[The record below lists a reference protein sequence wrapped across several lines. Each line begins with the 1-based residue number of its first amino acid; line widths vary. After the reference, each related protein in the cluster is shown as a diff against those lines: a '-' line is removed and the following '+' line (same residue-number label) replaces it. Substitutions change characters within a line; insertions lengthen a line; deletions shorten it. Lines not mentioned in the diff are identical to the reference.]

1 MFGRLINGKLQ
12 LAPKHFRMDNGGLIL
27 NFNNSEER
35 MREFGFKE
43 VIDIRPAFDKKTQF
57 LNMVEYKETE
67 ESITLVYEVLDKPE
81 EPEPVVVPTPEEVEI
96 SELKERINSLESI
109 INQLTQMVSTIPF
122 NVNNE
127 EE

>member
-35 MREFGFKE
+35 MKEFGFKE
-43 VIDIRPAFDKKTQF
+43 VIDIRPAFDKNTQF

-67 ESITLVYEVLDKPE
+67 ESITLVYEVLEKPVE
-81 EPEPVVVPTPEEVEI
+81 EEPVVEPTPEEVQI
-96 SELKERINSLESI
+96 LELKERINSLEAI
-109 INQLTQMVSTIPF
+109 INQLTQVVATIPF

-127 EE
+127 E

>member
-35 MREFGFKE
+35 MKEFGFKE
-43 VIDIRPAFDKKTQF
+43 VIDIRPAFDKNTQF

-67 ESITLVYEVLDKPE
+67 ESITLVYEVLDKPVE
-81 EPEPVVVPTPEEVEI
+81 EEPVVEPTPEEVQI
-96 SELKERINSLESI
+96 SELKERINSLEAI
-109 INQLTQMVSTIPF
+109 INQLTQVVATIPF

>member
-27 NFNNSEER
+27 NFNNSENK
-35 MREFGFKE
+35 MKEFGFKE
-43 VIDIRPAFDKKTQF
+43 VIDIRPAFDKNTQF

-67 ESITLVYEVLDKPE
+67 ESITLVYEVLEKPVE
-81 EPEPVVVPTPEEVEI
+81 EEPVVEPTPEEVQI
-96 SELKERINSLESI
+96 SELKERINSLEVI
-109 INQLTQMVSTIPF
+109 INQLTQVVATIPF

>member
-35 MREFGFKE
+35 MKEFGFKE
-43 VIDIRPAFDKKTQF
+43 VIDIRPAFDKDTQF

-67 ESITLVYEVLDKPE
+67 ESITLVYEVLDKPVE
-81 EPEPVVVPTPEEVEI
+81 EEPVVEPTPEEAQI
-96 SELKERINSLESI
+96 LELKERINSLEAI
-109 INQLTQMVSTIPF
+109 INQLTQMVATIPV

>member
-35 MREFGFKE
+35 MKEFGFKE
-43 VIDIRPAFDKKTQF
+43 VIDIRPAFDKNTQF

-67 ESITLVYEVLDKPE
+67 ESITLVYEVLDKPVE
-81 EPEPVVVPTPEEVEI
+81 EEPVVEPTQEEVEI
-96 SELKERINSLESI
+96 SELKERINSLEAI
-109 INQLTQMVSTIPF
+109 INQLTQMVATIPF